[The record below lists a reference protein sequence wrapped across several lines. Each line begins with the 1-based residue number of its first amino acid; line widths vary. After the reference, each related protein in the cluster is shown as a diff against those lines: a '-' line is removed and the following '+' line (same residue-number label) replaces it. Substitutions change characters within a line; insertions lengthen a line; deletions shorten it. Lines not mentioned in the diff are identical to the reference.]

1 MEKSRC
7 YLTKHLLCGHFDRT
21 FIAAPLE
28 EGLLVTASCLAV
40 AKARVRTMKVSLN
53 TTTFILVINLMIITI
68 FKGLY

>member
-1 MEKSRC
+1 M
-7 YLTKHLLCGHFDRT
+7 LCGHFDRT

-40 AKARVRTMKVSLN
+40 AKARVRTTKTSLN
-53 TTTFILVINLMIITI
+53 TTTFILVINLMIITL